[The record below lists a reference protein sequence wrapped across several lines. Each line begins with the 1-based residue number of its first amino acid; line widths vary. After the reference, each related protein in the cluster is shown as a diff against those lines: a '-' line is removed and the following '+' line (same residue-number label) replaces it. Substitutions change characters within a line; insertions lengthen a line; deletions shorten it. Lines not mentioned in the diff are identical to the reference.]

1 MVQWQ
6 SSTSDVWEDAKS
18 NSKPVVLFFVE
29 KDDEATRDGI
39 RGPKVSPLSK
49 EKANFVLVVRPL
61 KIEAAAP
68 EKAKGPAITG
78 KKGDGAA
85 KAADDAEIATP
96 SKQIV
101 PLSPLLA
108 ADLWKAYGITT
119 ANSVVVADWFGNE
132 KAKFARVPSE
142 NSLIKTIDGV
152 TPAVERDAKALA
164 SDLEKLEQ
172 YVSKNE
178 DPKAVKQAVKIFKRG
193 LAGHESI
200 AKTEEHYKK
209 LMENGRTKIRELET
223 AGDAVAL
230 RALRGTY
237 RETDLEDEVG
247 KAVTRVVAATKS

>member
-18 NSKPVVLFFVE
+18 NSKPIVLFFVE

-49 EKANFVLVVRPL
+49 EKANFVLVVRPA
-61 KIEAAAP
+61 KIEEAAP
-68 EKAKGPAITG
+68 EKVKGPAITG
-78 KKGDGAA
+78 KKGDGEA
-85 KAADDAEIATP
+85 KVEDADTATS

-101 PLSPLLA
+101 PVSKLLA
-108 ADLWKAYGITT
+108 VDLWKAYGVTA

-132 KAKFARVPSE
+132 KAKFVRVPSE
-142 NSLIKTIDGV
+142 NNLIKTIDGV

-193 LAGHESI
+193 LAGHDSI

-209 LMENGRTKIRELET
+209 LMENGRAKIRELET